1 MLAARAPPSKPRSF
15 LWRDGWIGFRNRL
28 IADPR
33 FQRWAAASPLTRLIA
48 RRRARALFDLC
59 AGFVYSQILLACV
72 RLRLFEILA
81 EGPHTPESL
90 SGPLGLSADA
100 AIRLLRGAV
109 ALRLVRALPANR
121 FALDDLGAALLGN
134 PSVAALVEHHSLL
147 YDDLRDPVA
156 LLRGEAPTRLSRF
169 WPYAGDAPQR
179 ESTDESL
186 AQKEN
191 YAAYSRLMSQS
202 HALVAEDILDA
213 YPIARHRR
221 LLDVGGGEGAFVAA
235 AAARAPQLE
244 LMLFDLDPVAAQAR
258 PRLEAQGLAGRVQ
271 TIGGS
276 FLCDQLPSGADVVS
290 LVRVVHDHDDESV
303 IKLLCAVRE
312 ALPIGGVLLVGEPMA
327 ETPGAEPMGDAY
339 FGFYLLAM
347 GRGAPRTK
355 AALTW
360 LLQSAGFGQISV
372 IPTPRPLLTSLI
384 TATRL

>member
-15 LWRDGWIGFRNRL
+15 LWRDGWIALRNRL

-72 RLRLFEILA
+72 RLRLFEILS
-81 EGPHTPESL
+81 EGPRTPESL

-100 AIRLLRGAV
+100 ANRLLRGAV

-191 YAAYSRLMSQS
+191 YGAYSRLMSQS

-235 AAARAPQLE
+235 AAAWAPQLE
-244 LMLFDLDPVAAQAR
+244 LMLFDLAPVVAQASA
-258 PRLEAQGLAGRVQ
+258 RLEAQDLAG
-271 TIGGS
+271 GS
-276 FLCDQLPSGADVVS
+276 KFLGAVFFAIACPLAPMSSRWCASFMITTTNPSS
-290 LVRVVHDHDDESV
+290 NC
-303 IKLLCAVRE
+303 CALSATPCRS
-312 ALPIGGVLLVGEPMA
+312 AASCFWLSRWRKPQAPSPWATPISA
-327 ETPGAEPMGDAY
+327 SISWRWDA
-339 FGFYLLAM
+339 
-347 GRGAPRTK
+347 APPAHR
-355 AALTW
+355 W
-360 LLQSAGFGQISV
+360 
-372 IPTPRPLLTSLI
+372 R
-384 TATRL
+384 